1 MAEAIKSFRTKT
13 GDLPVDYESL
23 ANLPKINGQ
32 ELKGDV
38 NVEGGSGATFTPAVD
53 SEGNLSWS
61 NDGGLENPETVN
73 IMGPQGDK
81 GDDGYTPVKGEDYWT
96 EEDQQ
101 SIVEAVLANFTD
113 VSEVAS

>member
-61 NDGGLENPETVN
+61 NDGGLENPDTVN
-73 IMGPQGDK
+73 IKGPQGEK
-81 GDDGYTPVKGEDYWT
+81 GDAPEKGVDYWT

-101 SIVEAVLANFTD
+101 DIVDAVLANFTD
-113 VSEVAS
+113 VSEVAT